1 VEYLYNILRLED
13 NLNVYILN
21 VFYVWKKNPIC
32 ISVPDDEVHFV
43 VGVRNKL
50 GPRKSSNTALAVSY
64 RMLSGIE
71 NGKTLPPHARR
82 SPSAQRAWTTAEKID
97 IVCFFWSHKT
107 HSTQETM
114 DYAYRKYHK
123 TLAASTL
130 SGWKLRFVGVR
141 MTHS

>member
-1 VEYLYNILRLED
+1 
-13 NLNVYILN
+13 
-21 VFYVWKKNPIC
+21 
-32 ISVPDDEVHFV
+32 
-43 VGVRNKL
+43 
-50 GPRKSSNTALAVSY
+50 
-64 RMLSGIE
+64 MLSGIE
-71 NGKTLPPHARR
+71 NGKTPPHARR

-97 IVCFFWSHKT
+97 IIRFFWSHKT

>member
-1 VEYLYNILRLED
+1 LWFGQRVEYLYNILRLED

-82 SPSAQRAWTTAEKID
+82 SPSAQRAWTTAEK
-97 IVCFFWSHKT
+97 T